1 MKKGLFFTLVAL
13 AAGFVFGVAQA
24 SAWQRD
30 PDTVVDAAALT
41 TAITQLLAPDPTIGD
56 TDTTDVGVGTD
67 AVGIDDSLTNP
78 PADPAD
84 KDPGHTY
91 FVDNTPADG
100 DCPAASYTTI
110 QAAVDA
116 SGPGDTVKVC
126 PGLYEEQV
134 QIIGHGHDKLKL
146 ESL

>member
-1 MKKGLFFTLVAL
+1 MKKGLFFTLLAL

-91 FVDNTPADG
+91 YVDNTPG
-100 DCPAASYTTI
+100 TDCPATPYVNSRCQCARDSR
-110 QAAVDA
+110 AF
-116 SGPGDTVKVC
+116 S
-126 PGLYEEQV
+126 
-134 QIIGHGHDKLKL
+134 LKMCHHL
-146 ESL
+146 Q